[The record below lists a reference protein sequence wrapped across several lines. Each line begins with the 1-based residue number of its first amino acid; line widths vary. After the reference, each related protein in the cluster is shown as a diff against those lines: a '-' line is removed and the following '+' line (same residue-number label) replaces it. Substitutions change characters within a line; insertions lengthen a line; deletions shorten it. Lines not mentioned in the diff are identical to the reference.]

1 MFPSFYGIMPCSVM
15 HAVVENYLTL
25 NSSKCK
31 FMLVSRKKYSL
42 ELPKV
47 KINDID
53 VEAVSSY
60 KYLGVLLSSDSS

>member
-1 MFPSFYGIMPCSVM
+1 M
-15 HAVVENYLTL
+15 HAVNCVVENYLTL

-47 KINDID
+47 KIND
-53 VEAVSSY
+53 VH
-60 KYLGVLLSSDSS
+60 VLRLFLPIST